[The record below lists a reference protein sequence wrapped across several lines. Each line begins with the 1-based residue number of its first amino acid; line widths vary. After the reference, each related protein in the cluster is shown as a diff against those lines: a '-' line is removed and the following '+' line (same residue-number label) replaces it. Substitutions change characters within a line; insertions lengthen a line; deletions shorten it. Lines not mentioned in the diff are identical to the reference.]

1 MPMRRQLLFHAS
13 EPRPLDQPMGNAKA
27 KEAKNATVTNRSDG
41 EGCKGAREERS
52 GEANYSKLPCLSEQ
66 SKTISFNV
74 LLLCAPHNTTTSR
87 TFTTTKFPENVAA
100 LKLAIQEE
108 FQVPVYDQKLS
119 FGCAV
124 LADGESLDFYR
135 LKDGDQITL
144 EYTTTV
150 DVECAFH
157 LMSLLRNAL
166 EFVNNEQSQLASGK
180 ISPEFSK
187 TITDTLHVK
196 DINQCIRQLFPP
208 EKFIANSMFILNN
221 RGLDV
226 TTSLHSL
233 LLNQTWEQIC
243 HLDLQHLEHNVLMLL
258 NNLFMVIPHHL
269 KYEVINNL
277 DNILGSFLR
286 VPISSNPIIVP
297 HNPNLHSSTKPQQLE
312 VLNGIVIRALMCLNT

>member
-1 MPMRRQLLFHAS
+1 M
-13 EPRPLDQPMGNAKA
+13 ENAEA
-27 KEAKNATVTNRSDG
+27 KEAKYATVTNRSDG
-41 EGCKGAREERS
+41 EGCNGAREERS

-74 LLLCAPHNTTTSR
+74 LLLRTPLNTTISR
-87 TFTTTKFPENVAA
+87 TFTTTKFPESVAA

-119 FGCAV
+119 FDCAV

-166 EFVNNEQSQLASGK
+166 EFVKNEQSQLASGK

-196 DINQCIRQLFPP
+196 DINQCIKQLFPP
-208 EKFIANSMFILNN
+208 QKMFANSMFILNN

-226 TTSLHSL
+226 TTSLHWL

-243 HLDLQHLEHNVLMLL
+243 HLELQHLEYNVLILL
-258 NNLFMVIPHHL
+258 NNLFMVTSQNL
-269 KYEVINNL
+269 KYEVI
-277 DNILGSFLR
+277 DNIFGSFLR
-286 VPISSNPIIVP
+286 VPISSKLIIVP
-297 HNPNLHSSTKPQQLE
+297 HNRNLYSSTKHKQLE
-312 VLNGIVIRALMCLNT
+312 ALNDVVTGALLCLNT